1 MENIMRVL
9 DKFQYPQVARRR
21 EGRQPGKVFNRC
33 TEAEDTY
40 TAAIMKDFEAAPL
53 GLKAVN

>member
-1 MENIMRVL
+1 MRVL
-9 DKFQYPQVARRR
+9 DKSQYPQVARRR
-21 EGRQPGKVFNRC
+21 EGRQPGKLFNRC